1 MKVREVSLKKVDH
14 LQKRPILRVVAQK
27 TGHLPHFA
35 PAARPSSPDLQSA
48 LPART
53 SSSPQQPAQQPAPA
67 ARPAARPSS
76 PPQQLVPGLAPAEVF
91 PQGGGHQ
98 GLENLVFF
106 QELPHEGRRFQIDID
121 VFRGVQV
128 LAGYF

>member
-14 LQKRPILRVVAQK
+14 LQKRPILRVVAHN
-27 TGHLPHFA
+27 TGHLPHFG
-35 PAARPSSPDLQSA
+35 PGSRGQAAE
-48 LPART
+48 AR
-53 SSSPQQPAQQPAPA
+53 QQ
-67 ARPAARPSS
+67 RPASRPGR
-76 PPQQLVPGLAPAEVF
+76 GLAPAEVF